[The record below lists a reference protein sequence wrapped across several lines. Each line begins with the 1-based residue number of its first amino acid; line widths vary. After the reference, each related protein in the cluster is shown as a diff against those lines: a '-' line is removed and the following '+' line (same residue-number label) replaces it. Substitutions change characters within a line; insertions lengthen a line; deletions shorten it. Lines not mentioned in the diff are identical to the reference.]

1 MPTRNPHHLTH
12 LNIPITHWAAAF
24 LVVLILTAAYWAN
37 VGDVEKTIIFLAL
50 AATAAAT
57 LLNSIFTARS
67 VQELIQDR
75 NLRSQQTKIRFT
87 LTFGRRWNAATMYRV
102 RDVCKKI
109 LELHNDGKGVEI
121 PEYADK
127 HATDVAH
134 VLNFLEEMAFAK
146 TKEVLDPVLIRH
158 QFEGIVLGL
167 WQALGPWIRAR
178 REHRRRPQIW
188 ATFEGL
194 HNEWSR
200 H

>member
-75 NLRSQQTKIRFT
+75 NLGRVLRYLSTLINMPQTSH
-87 LTFGRRWNAATMYRV
+87 M
-102 RDVCKKI
+102 C
-109 LELHNDGKGVEI
+109 
-121 PEYADK
+121 
-127 HATDVAH
+127 
-134 VLNFLEEMAFAK
+134 
-146 TKEVLDPVLIRH
+146 
-158 QFEGIVLGL
+158 
-167 WQALGPWIRAR
+167 
-178 REHRRRPQIW
+178 
-188 ATFEGL
+188 
-194 HNEWSR
+194 
-200 H
+200 